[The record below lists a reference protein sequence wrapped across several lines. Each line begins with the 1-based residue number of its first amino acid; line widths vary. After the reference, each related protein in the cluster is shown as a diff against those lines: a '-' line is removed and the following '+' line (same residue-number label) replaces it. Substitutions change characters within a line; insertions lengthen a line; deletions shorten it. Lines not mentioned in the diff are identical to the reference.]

1 MSAPHEVFV
10 VCVGTQ
16 HQTPQQARKESG
28 PRLGNSIE
36 VRYLRADLVC
46 GECAKIDDEYPCE
59 CRGCLTT
66 DDYDRP
72 ACMAFVPREVAK

>member
-1 MSAPHEVFV
+1 MSAPHEVWI
-10 VCVGTQ
+10 
-16 HQTPQQARKESG
+16 
-28 PRLGNSIE
+28 LGNEWFNTS
-36 VRYLRADLVC
+36 VTRYCGNDAGTRYLRADLVC